1 MDRVEGPYSAC
12 DAEGLLILGELL
24 GAMKLA
30 DFVGKHEGQVA
41 YVIGSGN
48 SCTFFDPIFFDG
60 ALTVGV
66 NSGWAQWLPKVSYM
80 ITKYHEDAELWVGSE
95 RLGTLI
101 VSKGNT
107 GQFDEVMG
115 ERDDLI
121 VFEHAPN
128 RVQEFTAADFPEDN
142 LVVSYSTITSAM
154 HFAATLGV
162 SAILTVGADCGWIDD
177 KSNVGDH
184 PPGLID
190 DFAKHF
196 DLQNRI
202 VADEIRR
209 RYNIPVMSLSP
220 FVTPNMEGH
229 KFISPFGALNDS

>member
-1 MDRVEGPYSAC
+1 M
-12 DAEGLLILGELL
+12 
-24 GAMKLA
+24 GAITLA
-30 DFVGKHEGQVA
+30 DFVGKHDGQVA

-48 SCTFFDPIFFDG
+48 SCTFFDSTFFDD

-66 NSGWAQWLPKVSYM
+66 NDGWAQFLPKVTYM
-80 ITKYHEDAELWVGSE
+80 VTKYHEDAERWVGSE
-95 RLGTLI
+95 RVQNVI
-101 VSKGNT
+101 VSRGNT
-107 GQFDEVMG
+107 GQLGQLMRD
-115 ERDDLI
+115 RDDLV
-121 VFEHAPN
+121 VFEHAAN
-128 RVQEFTAADFPEDN
+128 RVQEFTAEDFPDSN

-154 HFAATLGV
+154 HFAATLGA
-162 SAILTVGADCGWIDD
+162 SAIITVGADCGWIDD
-177 KSNVGDH
+177 KSNVGEH
-184 PPGLID
+184 PPGLIN

-229 KFISPFGALNDS
+229 KFTSPFGALNA